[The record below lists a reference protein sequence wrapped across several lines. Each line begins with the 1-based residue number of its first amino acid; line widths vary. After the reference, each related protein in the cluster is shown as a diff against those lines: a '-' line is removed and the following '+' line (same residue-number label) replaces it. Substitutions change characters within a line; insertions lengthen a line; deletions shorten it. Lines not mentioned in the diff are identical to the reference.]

1 METRFDA
8 GASHIGKKTVGAIY
22 GLLLPPRNLIGSK
35 RLRLLM
41 DENEML
47 PFDVMLLSD
56 NYLLLLRNR
65 VSGEPLLP
73 GQRNRIFRRNLV
85 SVKALGR
92 NRVYR
97 PLKVS
102 PVIFIPII
110 YYYYYYFRAISSE
123 RIRI

>member
-8 GASHIGKKTVGAIY
+8 GASHMGKKTVGAIY

-35 RLRLLM
+35 RLRLPIN
-41 DENEML
+41 ENEML
-47 PFDVMLLSD
+47 PFDVMSLPD
-56 NYLLLLRNR
+56 NYLLLLRNW

-73 GQRNRIFRRNLV
+73 GQRNRIFRRNIV

-92 NRVYR
+92 NRVSC

-102 PVIFIPII
+102 PVIFILII
-110 YYYYYYFRAISSE
+110 YNYFFFRAISSE